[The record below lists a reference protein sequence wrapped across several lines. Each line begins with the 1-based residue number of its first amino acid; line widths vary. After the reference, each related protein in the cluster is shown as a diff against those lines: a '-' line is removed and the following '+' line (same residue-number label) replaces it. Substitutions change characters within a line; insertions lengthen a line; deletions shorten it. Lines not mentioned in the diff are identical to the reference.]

1 MICQE
6 KANFSLSKKRR
17 FRDDR
22 ETKLFF
28 LLQGGTKEEK
38 RQKLNLSRKI
48 DAPAVSL
55 FLRQITS
62 WRINTSSW
70 NSRRWNV

>member
-28 LLQGGTKEEK
+28 LLQGEQKKK
-38 RQKLNLSRKI
+38 RDKKTEQKN
-48 DAPAVSL
+48 
-55 FLRQITS
+55 
-62 WRINTSSW
+62 
-70 NSRRWNV
+70 

>member
-38 RQKLNLSRKI
+38 RLKTEQKN
-48 DAPAVSL
+48 
-55 FLRQITS
+55 
-62 WRINTSSW
+62 
-70 NSRRWNV
+70 

>member
-22 ETKLFF
+22 ENYSFFYRGNKGRKETK
-28 LLQGGTKEEK
+28 K
-38 RQKLNLSRKI
+38 LSRKI

-55 FLRQITS
+55 FLRQ
-62 WRINTSSW
+62 NT
-70 NSRRWNV
+70 